1 MVHKERRFHE
11 FRRELMAAVFMA
23 SLLVV
28 LHHRLPLIDTLDK
41 FAFLFAA
48 ASSVQ
53 TSVDEPR
60 TVVIGIDQKTFEQ
73 DFLEQ
78 SPLNRCVMAEKLAAI
93 YAARPARLVID
104 FDLSPSLAGILPHPQ
119 ERTRELECEAALYA
133 QLRDHA
139 AATRTVLL
147 NPFEVANEQARTA
160 KQAWQA
166 SQLQRGMFFG
176 DGALPVQF
184 GFVQQQYLRPETLAA
199 VAGGGAP
206 AANDHGAGGES
217 AHPALQLLN
226 FRAFAREVRS
236 LSWDEWKRSDPAL
249 SLAGKT
255 VFFGAAYSSD
265 DRFVTPIDD
274 LYGVSLHAA
283 GFVSL
288 RNPIS
293 VAGASWAFAADIGI
307 GMLFGAMV
315 GRAWQGYLRARLSRA
330 SADRNRR
337 AFAFAYLWL
346 LVAAYAFTLWLLMQV
361 ALYWVAA
368 QNVWISPLPMALG
381 MTLDAFIIGA
391 VNALEHVSVQ
401 HRTANSRHPGDSPAA
416 ATRPERLVLAMKA
429 AFWLFIVGYA
439 VLLIAQH

>member
-1 MVHKERRFHE
+1 MGHKERRLHHFG
-11 FRRELMAAVFMA
+11 RELIAAVFMA

-53 TSVDEPR
+53 PSADEPR

-119 ERTRELECEAALYA
+119 ARTRELECEAALYA

-147 NPFEVANEQARTA
+147 KPFAVANEQARAA
-160 KQAWQA
+160 KHVWQA
-166 SQLQRGMFFG
+166 SQRQRGIFFG

-184 GFVQQQYLRPETLAA
+184 GFVQQQYLHPETLAA
-199 VAGGGAP
+199 VAGGGAT
-206 AANDHGAGGES
+206 AASEHGAGGES

-236 LSWDEWKRSDPAL
+236 LSWDEWTRGEPAL

-265 DRFVTPIDD
+265 DRFLTPIDD

-288 RNPIS
+288 RNQIS
-293 VAGASWAFAADIGI
+293 LASASWGFVADIVI
-307 GMLFGAMV
+307 GMFFGAMV
-315 GRAWQGYLRARLSRA
+315 ALAWKGYLRAKLSRA
-330 SADRNRR
+330 SVDRNRR

-401 HRTANSRHPGDSPAA
+401 HRTADSSHSGDSPATA
-416 ATRPERLVLAMKA
+416 SLPERLVFAMKT